1 MIKQSQEDYLR
12 AMYRAWERNNKIIH
26 SVDIVTELKI
36 SKPAVSEMLKKLD
49 KEGYIKMPPYSDITF
64 TKKGLQTAK
73 KLTFK
78 HRVIEIF
85 LRDVLDC
92 PARDIHH
99 EAHKLEH
106 AFSDRAAK
114 RLAKFLQHPQ
124 TCPGGKT
131 IPKI

>member
-12 AMYRAWERNNKIIH
+12 AMHRIWERDNKVIR
-26 SVDIVTELKI
+26 SVDIATELNI
-36 SKPAVSEMLKKLD
+36 SKPAVSEMLKKLA
-49 KEGYIKMPPYSDITF
+49 KEGYIKMPPYSNIIF
-64 TKKGLQTAK
+64 AKKGLQAAK

-78 HRVIEIF
+78 HRVIEVF

-92 PARDIHH
+92 PAKNIHR

-106 AFSDRAAK
+106 AFSDEAIK
-114 RLAKFLQHPQ
+114 RLAKLLNNPQ
-124 TCPGGKT
+124 LCPDGNK